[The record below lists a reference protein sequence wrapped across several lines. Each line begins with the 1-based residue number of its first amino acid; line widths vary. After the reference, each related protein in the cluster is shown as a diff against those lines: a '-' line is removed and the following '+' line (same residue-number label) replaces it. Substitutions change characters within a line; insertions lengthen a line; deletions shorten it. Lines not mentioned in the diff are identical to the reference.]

1 LALTNATLRYA
12 IALAD
17 KGWQQ
22 ACKDD
27 TALAKGLNIV
37 EGKVVFKAV
46 ADVFNLPYEPYRIS

>member
-1 LALTNATLRYA
+1 LRYA

-27 TALAKGLNIV
+27 PALAKGLNIV
-37 EGKVVFKAV
+37 EGKVNYKAV
-46 ADVFNLPYEPYRIS
+46 ADVFGLPYEKII